1 MKSLKKS
8 MKGSGGWHF
17 WGPVLLAALIPAS
30 FPYFFWEEVK
40 NVLIFLKEGLLSI
53 LNISVPIYLIL
64 LVILAIILVIWFC
77 AYRFGAVT
85 ERQDADHHNYTEDV
99 IRDVVW
105 RWRWSKNT
113 IINLV
118 CYCPACDTQL
128 EFWESSRSR
137 DEVELRCGG
146 KCEPDIR
153 DYVGNTKRIP
163 LKSTIRGR
171 SSRDA
176 LNKIESEILRR
187 IRTEEY
193 KAGNKG

>member
-40 NVLIFLKEGLLSI
+40 NVLIFLKEGLLNI

-64 LVILAIILVIWFC
+64 LVISAIILVIWFC
-77 AYRFGAVT
+77 AYCFGAVT
-85 ERQDADHHNYTEDV
+85 ERQDYAEDM
-99 IRDVVW
+99 IHDVVW
-105 RWRWSKNT
+105 RWRWSGNT
-113 IINLV
+113 IIDLV
-118 CYCPACDTQL
+118 CYCPACDAQL
-128 EFWESSRSR
+128 EFWEGGN
-137 DEVELRCGG
+137 EVQLRCGG
-146 KCEPDIR
+146 KCEPDIIR
-153 DYVGNTKRIP
+153 NYDSNTKIIP

-187 IRTEEY
+187 IRTGEY
-193 KAGNKG
+193 KAGDKG